1 MPRALELRQA
11 HQALWEQMVGHPFV
25 LALGDGTLPRG
36 VFADYMAQDYLF
48 IDALARAVAY
58 GVAKAPDLATAK
70 PMGDFLHTLLGAE
83 EAWFRGA
90 FAELGVPAP
99 GPEARRLPPTQRFGS
114 FLLRV
119 GRNGTFQQIAAAL
132 YVTEGTY
139 YDWATRLARG
149 GRRPKEALYRDWI
162 DLHADD
168 SLGGFVAVLSDCLEA
183 PPSSP
188 SEEERIGRV
197 FASALRHEVGFWQAV
212 YPPARRRRARRRAA
226 GGEA

>member
-11 HQALWEQMVGHPFV
+11 HEALWERMVGHPFV

-36 VFADYMAQDYLF
+36 VFADYVVQDYLF
-48 IDALARAVAY
+48 IDALARTVAY

-83 EAWFRGA
+83 ENWFRGA

-99 GPEARRLPPTQRFGS
+99 GTDAQGLPQTQRFGS

-119 GRNGTFQQIAAAL
+119 GRSGTYQQVATAL

-149 GRRPKEALYRDWI
+149 GRRPPKETLYRDWI

-168 SLGGFVAVLSDCLEA
+168 SLGGFVAFLSDCLEA

-197 FASALRHEVGFWQAV
+197 FASTLRYEVGFWEAV
-212 YPPARRRRARRRAA
+212 YPNSRRHRA
-226 GGEA
+226 GKEA